1 MTNLEKNSDVQ
12 FTALVI
18 GATGG
23 IGHAFL
29 KAFENDPLCKLV
41 DRIDRKNYSEFDLRS
56 EEAIERA
63 IEHCLPKTAEYD
75 VIIDATGA
83 LEISGVRP
91 ERSHNELSYEN
102 MNAHFQVNTIGPAL
116 LLKHLAPRLRRGGR
130 AVYAKLGARVGSIT
144 DNELGGWV
152 SYRASKAALCQVI
165 KTAAIEIG
173 RKQPNHIIV
182 ALHPGTVETPLS
194 ANYRTK
200 HEKLTPKQSVEML
213 LDVVAGLKPEQT
225 GAHLDYKGEEI
236 AG

>member
-29 KAFENDPLCKLV
+29 KAFENDPCFERV
-41 DRIDRKNYSEFDLRS
+41 DRIDRKIYSEFDLRS
-56 EEAIERA
+56 EEAIERS
-63 IEHCLPKTAEYD
+63 IEHCIAETAAYD

-83 LEISGVRP
+83 LEISGTRP
-91 ERSHNELSYEN
+91 ERSLNKLSYEN
-102 MNAHFQVNTIGPAL
+102 MNAHFQVNSVGPAL

-173 RKQPNHIIV
+173 RKQPKHIIV

-200 HEKLTPKQSVEML
+200 HEKLTPEQSVKML
-213 LDVVAGLKPEQT
+213 LDVIAGLEAVQS
-225 GAHLDYKGEEI
+225 GSHLDYKGEAI
-236 AG
+236 PG